1 MTRRIWVAEGVASDG
16 DIYGRS
22 LKIPDGRPEPGADA
36 GGGVR
41 RQAPAVLKSH
51 LGDIPTC
58 PCLAALVPDA

>member
-1 MTRRIWVAEGVASDG
+1 M
-16 DIYGRS
+16 YGRA
-22 LKIPDGRPEPGADA
+22 LKIPDGRPKPGEDAGADA

-58 PCLAALVPDA
+58 PCLPALVPDA